1 MRRDGYAL
9 LVVLGLALTVGLAA
23 ALMSVRMAQEADQ
36 SRLEGQRA
44 LAQVRLDGHHN
55 ELLLRLAGSFREEV
69 RSALEA
75 QNTRGRFAFGSGGG
89 SAPDQSSVSTAMQSL
104 RQALQ
109 VRADALLCPQGFRL
123 YFEPTACGQPLP
135 DNVRLPEPG
144 YVSGA
149 PRGGGALSVQ
159 RYRLP
164 FVAYAQGEQGEARQ
178 ERYLLGAYEFDLGD
192 ALPSRYAMLL
202 DNAYDARGNLH
213 LWDGSVVLEGR
224 LHVAGLLGVRDSPWL
239 AGAVTSGS
247 CPALG
252 VDGSCV
258 GDPTPGMAFFS
269 QGFVPLSAL
278 LPTPDRPCL
287 GGDCPV
293 WGDGVDLQVSG
304 LSVSGFSLV
313 GWTPALVV
321 DGDAEEVALWSQG
334 GGQYLRVC
342 TPGCVNYRVRG
353 NTLEREVPPGWQ
365 PQVALP
371 LDGTLPR
378 LGLEVRGQIRRLKAG
393 NAFGIAVADGVSVEI
408 VAQGS
413 IRITSS
419 LAYENSPCTFV
430 GGRSGDQLVPSRCN
444 NLGATGRL
452 VVLSRGGDI
461 RLGYGNGD
469 ASLNLAE
476 DNPRL
481 QGQFLAPKGSIGT
494 ENLGAGGSAR
504 GTAYLLGALAM
515 GRWQDWGD
523 AGSGW
528 KLSLTYDPRLGERP
542 ALVEEPALKSGVL
555 GIYLRLEGEQQ
566 AD

>member
-1 MRRDGYAL
+1 VKRDGYAL
-9 LVVLGLALTVGLAA
+9 LMALGLALTVGLAA
-23 ALMSVRMAQEADQ
+23 GLMSVLMAQEADQ

-44 LAQVRLDGHHN
+44 LAQVRLDGQHN
-55 ELLLRLAGSFREEV
+55 QLLLRLAGNFREEV
-69 RSALEA
+69 RAALEA

-109 VRADALLCPQGFRL
+109 ARADALLCPEGFRL
-123 YFEPTACGQPLP
+123 YFERTACGEPLPNNVPLP
-135 DNVRLPEPG
+135 DPG

-149 PRGGGALSVQ
+149 PRDGRALSVQ

-164 FVAYAQGEQGEARQ
+164 FVAHAQGEQGEARQ

-202 DNAYDARGNLH
+202 DNAYNAWGQLH

-224 LHVAGLLGVRDSPWL
+224 LHVAGLLGVQDNPWL
-239 AGAVTSGS
+239 GGAVTSGS

-287 GGDCPV
+287 GNDCPV
-293 WGDGVDLQVSG
+293 WGEGVDLAVSG
-304 LSVSGFSLV
+304 LSVSGFDLV
-313 GWTPALVV
+313 GWSPALSVN
-321 DGDAEEVALWSQG
+321 GDVEEVALWSQG
-334 GGQYLRVC
+334 GQQYLRVC
-342 TPGCVNYRVRG
+342 APGCTTYRVRG
-353 NTLEREVPPGWQ
+353 NTLEREGASGWQ
-365 PQVALP
+365 PQVGLP

-378 LGLEVRGQIRRLKAG
+378 LGLEVGGQIRRLKAG

-408 VAQGS
+408 VASGS
-413 IRITSS
+413 IRLTSS

-444 NLGATGRL
+444 NLGASGRL
-452 VVLSRGGDI
+452 VVLSRGGDVQ
-461 RLGYGNGD
+461 LGYGNSD
-469 ASLNLAE
+469 PSLNLAE

-481 QGQFLAPKGSIGT
+481 HGHFLAPKGRIGT
-494 ENLGAGGSAR
+494 ENLSPGGTRR
-504 GTAYLLGALAM
+504 GTVYLLGALAM
-515 GRWQDWGD
+515 SRWQGWGE
-523 AGSGW
+523 W
-528 KLSLTYDPRLGERP
+528 NLSLTYDPRLGERP

-555 GIYLRLEGEQQ
+555 GVYLRLEGEQQ
-566 AD
+566 AE

>member
-9 LVVLGLALTVGLAA
+9 LMVLGLALTVGLAA

-36 SRLEGQRA
+36 SRLEAEKA
-44 LAQVRLDGHHN
+44 LAQVQLDGRHN
-55 ELLLRLAGSFREEV
+55 ELLLRLAGAFREEV
-69 RSALEA
+69 RGLLEA
-75 QNTRGRFAFGSGGG
+75 QNTRGRFAFGSGG
-89 SAPDQSSVSTAMQSL
+89 SAPDQSSVSTAMSSL

-109 VRADALLCPQGFRL
+109 TRADALLCPQGFRL
-123 YFEPTACGQPLP
+123 YFERTACGQPLP
-135 DNVRLPEPG
+135 DNVRLPDPG

-149 PRGGGALSVQ
+149 PRSGGALSVQ

-164 FVAYAQGEQGEARQ
+164 FVAYAQGERGEARQ

-213 LWDGSVVLEGR
+213 LFDGGVVLEGR
-224 LHVAGLLGVRDSPWL
+224 LHVAGLLGVRDNPWL

-269 QGFVPLSAL
+269 QGFVPQSAL
-278 LPTPDRPCL
+278 LPAPDRPCL

-293 WGDGVDLQVSG
+293 WGDGVDLRMSG
-304 LSVSGFSLV
+304 LSVSGLNLS
-313 GWTPALVV
+313 GWSPALSVN
-321 DGDAEEVALWSQG
+321 GDADEVALWSQG

-342 TPGCVNYRVRG
+342 APGCTNYRVRG
-353 NTLEREVPPGWQ
+353 NTLERETPPFWR
-365 PQVALP
+365 PEVRLP
-371 LDGTLPR
+371 TDGTLPR
-378 LGLEVRGQIRRLKAG
+378 LGLEVQGQIRRLKAG

-408 VAQGS
+408 VAWDG

-452 VVLSRGGDI
+452 AVLSRGGDI

-469 ASLNLAE
+469 PSLNLAE

-481 QGQFLAPKGSIGT
+481 HGHFLAPKGSIGT
-494 ENLGAGGSAR
+494 ENLGASGTRR
-504 GTAYLLGALAM
+504 GTVFLLGALAM
-515 GRWQDWGD
+515 GRWQDWGND
-523 AGSGW
+523 QSGW
-528 KLSLTYDPRLGERP
+528 NLSLTYDPRLAERP
-542 ALVEEPALKSGVL
+542 ALVEEPTLKSGVL
-555 GIYLRLEGEQQ
+555 GVYLRLEGEQQ